1 MAEAW
6 DILDKVYGKDFELI
20 EKTMKPEVEIV
31 IPKQKYFS
39 DIEEKPF
46 QTRSGRQIKRPER
59 YGK

>member
-31 IPKQKYFS
+31 ISKQKYSS
-39 DIEEKPF
+39 DIEENLFKLD
-46 QTRSGRQIKRPER
+46 QEDR
-59 YGK
+59 